1 MVAQQATSLEAVV
14 ERLEKAERQLRW
26 GQVAGLVVLLL
37 LAAGLMMG
45 QARSNGRTVEAEK
58 FVLLD
63 GDGKQR
69 AVLSEGERG
78 VVLALSDRDGTTRVR
93 LYVNEQG
100 TAGVSVRDAEGM
112 SSAGLLVFKDGSP
125 TMSFVYDG
133 GLRASLRL
141 GPDGAPTLALH
152 GKEHRVDATLAV
164 SRSGSPWLILR
175 GKQKVWVV
183 LSVSKEGVACL
194 NLTGKDGEYGA
205 VLRVE
210 SDGSPGLTL
219 YGTDK
224 EVIFQAP

>member
-1 MVAQQATSLEAVV
+1 MTEPQATTFEAVV
-14 ERLEKAERQLRW
+14 ERLEKAERQLCW

-37 LAAGLMMG
+37 LGAGLMMG

-63 GDGKQR
+63 GEGNER
-69 AVLSEGERG
+69 ALLSAGQHG
-78 VVLALSDRDGTTRVR
+78 VALALSDRDGTTRVR

-125 TMSFVYDG
+125 KMSFVYDG

-141 GPDGAPTLALH
+141 GRDGLPALSLLDDDGMYRAGLQLEGDGRPTLYLGG
-152 GKEHRVDATLAV
+152 GK
-164 SRSGSPWLILR
+164 
-175 GKQKVWVV
+175 KVRVV
-183 LSVSKEGVACL
+183 LSLSKEGVACL
-194 NLTGKDGEYGA
+194 SLGGKDGEYGA

-210 SDGSPGLTL
+210 PDGSPGLTL
-219 YGTDK
+219 YDTDK